1 MATKPKGVKPI
12 AVEEVKVKTSSVDN
26 TETHDTANAAAK
38 LRKEK
43 TARKDPSK
51 YISHHNSGSTSN
63 KVVIKKDGLF
73 AYINRTHADRLV
85 ASNTGYS
92 YGKKSEWK
100 TNVRDAKE
108 PKLLTVPPVSKRT
121 V

>member
-1 MATKPKGVKPI
+1 MATKPKGVKAI

-26 TETHDTANAAAK
+26 AETHDSPKQPVQRT
-38 LRKEK
+38 LKEK
-43 TARKDPSK
+43 KPATH
-51 YISHHNSGSTSN
+51 YISHHRGHGRTST
-63 KVVIKKDGLF
+63 KVVVKKDGLF

>member
-12 AVEEVKVKTSSVDN
+12 AVEEVKVKTSFVDN

-63 KVVIKKDGLF
+63 KVVIKKDGLV
-73 AYINRTHADRLV
+73 AYINRKHADILV
-85 ASNTGYS
+85 ATGQGYS
-92 YGKKSEWK
+92 YGKRSEWK
-100 TNVRDAKE
+100 TLVRDSKE
-108 PKLLTVPPVSKRT
+108 PKLLTVPPVTKKK
-121 V
+121 